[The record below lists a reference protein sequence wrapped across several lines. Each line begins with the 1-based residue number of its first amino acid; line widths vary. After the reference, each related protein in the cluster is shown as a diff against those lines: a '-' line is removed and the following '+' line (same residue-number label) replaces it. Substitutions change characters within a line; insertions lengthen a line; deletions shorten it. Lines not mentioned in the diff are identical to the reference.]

1 MLFEVNEHCSFQT
14 VCRRHQICFCALL
27 SGTTGVDGGWIRKI
41 KAAVGTVSSQQL
53 LHIWAPGGPAF
64 LSRLDRAGEAL
75 VLLDPV
81 GGCFYLNAAAHIL
94 HRTVSLHHRASMASD
109 DQAPPGSIENPK
121 KFLDQ
126 DFDAVLKECLKAGK
140 LFSDPTFPAEQ
151 KSIGMP
157 EDPNPGKAIKW
168 KRPKVWPFMSLL
180 MKVASESFFIFMFRW

>member
-1 MLFEVNEHCSFQT
+1 M
-14 VCRRHQICFCALL
+14 
-27 SGTTGVDGGWIRKI
+27 KI
-41 KAAVGTVSSQQL
+41 KAAVGTVPSQQL
-53 LHIWAPGGPAF
+53 LHFWAPGGPAF

-75 VLLDPV
+75 VVGSGGWALLFKR
-81 GGCFYLNAAAHIL
+81 CCSHFASN
-94 HRTVSLHHRASMASD
+94 SLTPSSGSMASD

-168 KRPKVWPFMSLL
+168 KRPKV
-180 MKVASESFFIFMFRW
+180 